1 MPSTISPTRTKERA
15 TVGIFSNSP
24 TLKAP
29 AQSSA
34 PQNTSV
40 GSGSRPTPSRFKIK
54 TSAPDEPRMLDRMV
68 PGALGVGGRGK
79 DQGER

>member
-1 MPSTISPTRTKERA
+1 MKSIISD
-15 TVGIFSNSP
+15 SP

-40 GSGSRPTPSRFKIK
+40 GSGSRPTPSKMKIES
-54 TSAPDEPRMLDRMV
+54 SAPMEPYELSRA
-68 PGALGVGGRGK
+68 PSGALK
-79 DQGER
+79 